1 MVEGQ
6 SSKSGAV
13 VGRSQEPRTVIDRQ
27 EDILLREAVEMV
39 DGHRASQTMTTLK
52 DSAKMEVD
60 EEGLQEEAAVDRG
73 YENAAAVVL
82 LLVAAGSEDKPLV
95 EAQHRMIDRQKA
107 LELELKLVLAPG
119 LALALKEASHEV

>member
-60 EEGLQEEAAVDRG
+60 EEGLQEERRWTG
-73 YENAAAVVL
+73 
-82 LLVAAGSEDKPLV
+82 GM
-95 EAQHRMIDRQKA
+95 RMRRW
-107 LELELKLVLAPG
+107 
-119 LALALKEASHEV
+119 